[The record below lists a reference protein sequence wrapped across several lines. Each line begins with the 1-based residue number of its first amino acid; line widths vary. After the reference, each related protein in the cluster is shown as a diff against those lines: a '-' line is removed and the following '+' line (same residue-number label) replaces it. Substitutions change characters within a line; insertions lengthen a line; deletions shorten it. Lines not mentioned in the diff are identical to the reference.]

1 MKNLK
6 TTSRFRIA
14 GIAFAAVLCLLQF
27 SSCLKDNNNYVP
39 PPATALLMVIQG
51 SPDAPEEALFLDNN
65 RVNNPPFEYGDNVV
79 GYFNAYTGERNV
91 ILNDYNSGTR
101 IASDTMRL
109 NSNVAYSLFLA
120 NTYTKPDFI
129 LLTDSIAQPATGKAT
144 IRLVNVSP
152 NAGSVDLSANS
163 TTIVTG
169 KGYKGSSAFIT
180 VTGGTNY
187 NFSILKN
194 GTTTVLATLS
204 TIPIRAGSVYTIW
217 LHGLANGTGTS
228 VLKADIINNAYY

>member
-6 TTSRFRIA
+6 TLSRFRIA
-14 GIAFAAVLCLLQF
+14 GIALIAVLCLLQF
-27 SSCLKDNNNYVP
+27 SSCLKDNNNYVAP
-39 PPATALLMVIQG
+39 PPTALLMVIQG
-51 SPDAPEEALFLDNN
+51 SPDAPSEALFLDNN
-65 RVNNPPFEYGDNVV
+65 RVNNPPFNYGDNI

-129 LLTDSIAQPATGKAT
+129 LLTDSIAQPASGKAT
-144 IRLVNVSP
+144 IRLVNASP
-152 NAGSVDLSANS
+152 NAGSVDLTANS

-169 KGYKGSSAFIT
+169 KGYKGSSVFKS
-180 VTGGTNY
+180 VDGGTNY
-187 NFSILKN
+187 NFTILKT
-194 GTTTVLATLS
+194 GTNTVLAELDNV
-204 TIPIRAGSVYTIW
+204 PIRTGSVYTVW
-217 LHGLANGTGTS
+217 LHGLANGTGNS
-228 VLKADIINNAYY
+228 ALKADIINNAYY

>member
-6 TTSRFRIA
+6 TSSKFRIA
-14 GIAFAAVLCLLQF
+14 GIALVAILCLLQF
-27 SSCLKDNNNYVP
+27 SSCLKDNNNYVAP
-39 PPATALLMVIQG
+39 PPTALLMVIQG
-51 SPDAPEEALFLDNN
+51 SPDAPGEALFLDNN
-65 RVNNPPFEYGDNVV
+65 RVNNPPFNYGDNI

-129 LLTDSIAQPATGKAT
+129 LLTDSIAQPAAGKAT

-152 NAGSVDLSANS
+152 GVGPVDLSANS
-163 TTIVTG
+163 TKIVTD
-169 KGYKGSSAFIT
+169 KSYKASSGFKA
-180 VTGGTNY
+180 VDGGANY
-187 NFSILKN
+187 NFSILKT
-194 GTTTVLATLS
+194 GTNTVLATLNAV
-204 TIPIRAGSVYTIW
+204 PIRAGSVYTIW
-217 LHGLANGTGTS
+217 LHGLPNGTGTS

>member
-6 TTSRFRIA
+6 TPSRFRIA
-14 GIAFAAVLCLLQF
+14 GIAFVAVLCLLQF
-27 SSCLKDNNNYVP
+27 SSCLKDNNNYVAP
-39 PPATALLMVIQG
+39 PPTALLMVIQG

-65 RVNNPPFEYGDNVV
+65 RVNNPPFNYGDNI

-129 LLTDSIAQPATGKAT
+129 LLTDSIAQPASGKAT

-163 TTIVTG
+163 TKIITG

-180 VTGGTNY
+180 VDGGTNY
-187 NFSILKN
+187 NFSILKT
-194 GTTTVLATLS
+194 GTTTVLATLNTVSIS
-204 TIPIRAGSVYTIW
+204 TGSVYTIW
-217 LHGLANGTGTS
+217 LHGLASGTGTS

>member
-6 TTSRFRIA
+6 TPSRFRIA
-14 GIAFAAVLCLLQF
+14 GLAFVAVLCLLQF
-27 SSCLKDNNNYVP
+27 SSCLKDNNNYVA
-39 PPATALLMVIQG
+39 PPATALLMVIQA
-51 SPDAPEEALFLDNN
+51 SPDAPSEALFLDNN
-65 RVNNPPFEYGDNVV
+65 RVNNPPFNYGDNI

-109 NSNVAYSLFLA
+109 NGKTAYSLFLA
-120 NTYTKPDFI
+120 STYTKPDFI

-144 IRLVNVSP
+144 IRLVNASP

-180 VTGGTNY
+180 VNGSTGY
-187 NFSILKN
+187 NFSILKT
-194 GTTTVLATLS
+194 GTTTSLATLNS
-204 TIPIRAGSVYTIW
+204 VTISAGSVYTIW
-217 LHGLANGTGTS
+217 LHGLANGTGAS

>member
-6 TTSRFRIA
+6 TLSRFRIA
-14 GIAFAAVLCLLQF
+14 GIALVAILCLLQF
-27 SSCLKDNNNYVP
+27 SSCLKDNNNYVAP
-39 PPATALLMVIQG
+39 PPTALLMVIQG

-65 RVNNPPFEYGDNVV
+65 RVNNPPFSYGDNI

-109 NSNVAYSLFLA
+109 NSNTAYSLFLA

-129 LLTDSIAQPATGKAT
+129 LLTDSIAQPASGKAT

-152 NAGSVDLSANS
+152 GSGSVDLSANS
-163 TTIVTG
+163 TTIATG
-169 KGYKGSSAFIT
+169 KGYKGSSGFKAID
-180 VTGGTNY
+180 GGTNY
-187 NFSILKN
+187 NFSILKS
-194 GTTTVLATLS
+194 GTSTVLATLNS
-204 TIPIRAGSVYTIW
+204 VPIRAGSVYTIW
-217 LHGLANGTGTS
+217 LHGLPNGTGTS
-228 VLKADIINNAYY
+228 ALKADIINNAYY

>member
-6 TTSRFRIA
+6 TLSRFRIA
-14 GIAFAAVLCLLQF
+14 GIALVAVLCLLQF
-27 SSCLKDNNNYVP
+27 SSCLKDNNNYVA

-51 SPDAPEEALFLDNN
+51 SPDAPGEALFLDNN
-65 RVNNPPFEYGDNVV
+65 RVNNPPFNYGDNI
-79 GYFNAYTGERNV
+79 GYFNAYIGERNV

-101 IASDTMRL
+101 IASDTMHL
-109 NSNVAYSLFLA
+109 KNNVIYSLFLA

-129 LLTDSIAQPATGKAT
+129 LLTDSIAQPASGKAT

-152 NAGSVDLSANS
+152 DAGSVDLSANS

-169 KGYKGSSAFIT
+169 KAYKGSSSFKT
-180 VTGGTNY
+180 VDGGSNY
-187 NFSILKN
+187 NFSILKT
-194 GTTTVLATLS
+194 GTNTVLATLNAV
-204 TIPIRAGSVYTIW
+204 PIAAGSVYTIW
-217 LHGLANGTGTS
+217 VHGLASGSGTT

>member
-6 TTSRFRIA
+6 TPSRFRIA
-14 GIAFAAVLCLLQF
+14 GIALVAILCLLQF
-27 SSCLKDNNNYVP
+27 SSCLKDKNNYVP
-39 PPATALLMVIQG
+39 PPATALFMVIQG

-65 RVNNPPFEYGDNVV
+65 RVNNSPFEYGDNI

-129 LLTDSIAQPATGKAT
+129 LLTDSIAQPAAGKAT

-169 KGYKGSSAFIT
+169 KAYKTASAFIT
-180 VTGGTNY
+180 VAGGTNY
-187 NFSILKN
+187 NFSILKT

-204 TIPIRAGSVYTIW
+204 AVPIRTGSVYTVW
-217 LHGLANGTGTS
+217 LHGSANGTGTS
-228 VLKADIINNAYY
+228 VLKVDIINNAYY

>member
-14 GIAFAAVLCLLQF
+14 GITFAAVLCLLQF

-39 PPATALLMVIQG
+39 PPATALFMVIQG
-51 SPDAPEEALFLDNN
+51 SPDAPAEALFLDNN
-65 RVNNPPFEYGDNVV
+65 RVNNPPFNYGDNI

-120 NTYTKPDFI
+120 NTYTKPDFV
-129 LLTDSIAQPATGKAT
+129 LLTDSIAQPASGKAT
-144 IRLVNVSP
+144 IRLVNISP
-152 NAGSVDLSANS
+152 DAGTVDLKANT

-169 KGYKGSSAFIT
+169 KAYKGSSAFIT
-180 VTGGTNY
+180 VAGGTTY
-187 NFSILKN
+187 NFSILKT
-194 GTTTVLATLS
+194 GTSTVLATLNS
-204 TIPIRAGSVYTIW
+204 ATINAGSVYTIW
-217 LHGLANGTGTS
+217 VHGLANGTGNTAI
-228 VLKADIINNAYY
+228 KADIINNAYY

>member
-6 TTSRFRIA
+6 TPSKFRIA
-14 GIAFAAVLCLLQF
+14 GIAFLAVLCLLQF
-27 SSCLKDNNNYVP
+27 SSCLKDNNNYVAP
-39 PPATALLMVIQG
+39 PPTALLMVIQG

-65 RVNNPPFEYGDNVV
+65 RVNNPPFNYGDNI

-109 NSNVAYSLFLA
+109 NSNVTYSLFLA

-129 LLTDSIAQPATGKAT
+129 LLTDSIAQPASGKAT

-169 KGYKGSSAFIT
+169 KGYKGSSAFIS
-180 VTGGTNY
+180 VTGGATY

-194 GTTTVLATLS
+194 GTTTVLATLNA
-204 TIPIRAGSVYTIW
+204 IPINTGSVYTIW
-217 LHGLANGTGTS
+217 VHGMANGTGTS

>member
-6 TTSRFRIA
+6 TPSGFRIA
-14 GIAFAAVLCLLQF
+14 GIAIVALLCLLQF
-27 SSCLKDNNNYVP
+27 SSCLKDNNHYVAP
-39 PPATALLMVIQG
+39 PPTALLMVIQG
-51 SPDAPEEALFLDNN
+51 SPDAPSEALFLDNN
-65 RVNNPPFEYGDNVV
+65 RVNNPPFNYGDNI

-144 IRLVNVSP
+144 IRLVNASP

-180 VTGGTNY
+180 VAGGTNY

-194 GTTTVLATLS
+194 GTSTVLATLNAV
-204 TIPIRAGSVYTIW
+204 PIATGSVYTIW
-217 LHGLANGTGTS
+217 LHGLASGTGTS
-228 VLKADIINNAYY
+228 ALKADIINNAYY